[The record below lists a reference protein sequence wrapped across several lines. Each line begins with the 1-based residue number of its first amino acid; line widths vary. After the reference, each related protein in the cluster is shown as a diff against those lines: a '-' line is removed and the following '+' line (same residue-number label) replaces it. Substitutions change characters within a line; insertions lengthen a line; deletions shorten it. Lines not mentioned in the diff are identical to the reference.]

1 MLVILLIIIQRIE
14 GREQEGE
21 RALKEVQKQRHRPLG
36 GLIIAGA
43 SLALLF
49 GIAILK
55 ARVR

>member
-1 MLVILLIIIQRIE
+1 MTKE
-14 GREQEGE
+14 AQEKT
-21 RALKEVQKQRHRPLG
+21 RRPLG

-49 GIAILK
+49 GIAFLK

>member
-1 MLVILLIIIQRIE
+1 MTEEAKQQR
-14 GREQEGE
+14 
-21 RALKEVQKQRHRPLG
+21 RPIG

-49 GIAILK
+49 GIAFLK

>member
-1 MLVILLIIIQRIE
+1 MKRA
-14 GREQEGE
+14 GRKE
-21 RALKEVQKQRHRPLG
+21 RVTEVQKQNKRPIG